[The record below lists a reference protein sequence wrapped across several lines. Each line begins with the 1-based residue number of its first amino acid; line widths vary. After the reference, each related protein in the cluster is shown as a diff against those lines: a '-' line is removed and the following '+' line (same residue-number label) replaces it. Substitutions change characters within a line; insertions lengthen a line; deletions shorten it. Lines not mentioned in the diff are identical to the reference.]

1 MKLTKPLKTALV
13 VVPFLI
19 GGILLI
25 KFLRPKKTTP
35 SPTPSP
41 TPNPSP
47 NPSPSPSPS
56 SGFEKYVVTT
66 STSNLNI
73 RSGPSTSSSTIG
85 SLPKGTEI
93 FAKPSGTSGW
103 HEYSSDGVISSGFVS
118 SQYVTKK

>member
-25 KFLRPKKTTP
+25 KYFRPKKQTP
-35 SPTPSP
+35 KPEPEPEPTPPP
-41 TPNPSP
+41 TP
-47 NPSPSPSPS
+47 
-56 SGFEKYVVTT
+56 SGFEKYAVTT
-66 STSNLNI
+66 NTSNLNV
-73 RSGPSTSSSTIG
+73 RSGPSTSSSIVGTLVKG
-85 SLPKGTEI
+85 SEI

-103 HEYSSDGVISSGFVS
+103 HEYSSDGKTGSGFVS

>member
-25 KFLRPKKTTP
+25 KFLRPKKQ
-35 SPTPSP
+35 
-41 TPNPSP
+41 NI
-47 NPSPSPSPS
+47 SPSPSPTPTPTPTPTPAP

-66 STSNLNI
+66 NTSNLNV
-73 RSGPSTSSSTIG
+73 RSGPSTSSSRVGTLVKG
-85 SLPKGTEI
+85 SEI

-103 HEYSSDGVISSGFVS
+103 HEYSSDGITSSGFVS